1 MQNLVLYTTSIAN
14 PIHRY
19 IKELADR
26 LNTLESQIA
35 NPHPPPQPGYDIP
48 YVGMGDQGLSSLPDM
63 QTPTQY
69 SRKRTHSI
77 SEGLQDPYGPGH
89 RPAMGWSGQDS
100 TQRGM
105 YDFPP
110 IPNAFSNVD
119 LALVGDQYS
128 PNGAAQGG
136 YRRMSNSFGDIAL
149 AGSLIQGS
157 NEGVLKA

>member
-1 MQNLVLYTTSIAN
+1 MAQDTVPLWDG
-14 PIHRY
+14 
-19 IKELADR
+19 LAR
-26 LNTLESQIA
+26 TQ
-35 NPHPPPQPGYDIP
+35 
-48 YVGMGDQGLSSLPDM
+48 LSVV
-63 QTPTQY
+63 
-69 SRKRTHSI
+69 
-77 SEGLQDPYGPGH
+77 
-89 RPAMGWSGQDS
+89 
-100 TQRGM
+100 

-110 IPNAFSNVD
+110 IPNAFSNID